1 MGWIWWPSLQGDCC
15 LVSVSSLFL
24 SSLHHWLCIPTPE
37 PLWSCYDPPP
47 QQWGHQVSWWRRMRH
62 LMYKNYI
69 LFNIHCPTITIIL
82 PYSNCIACRLLLWKC
97 SSRRVTT
104 PHRWNWHNSIQL
116 TVLHQFNNAIIINL
130 EAELKNIP
138 NTVYNEGCSA
148 LTLTYRRLVI
158 EQAWNKDDWTY
169 IQARRSA

>member
-1 MGWIWWPSLQGDCC
+1 MGWIWRPSLQGGYCC
-15 LVSVSSLFL
+15 SWVSVFSFVLL
-24 SSLHHWLCIPTPE
+24 PPHHQCTPTPE
-37 PLWSCYDPPP
+37 PLWSCCDPPP

-104 PHRWNWHNSIQL
+104 PHRWNWHNSVQL
-116 TVLHQFNNAIIINL
+116 TVLHQFKDAQSACRKSVFQTQMKNNLKLKSGILFTSIHWVL
-130 EAELKNIP
+130 TEAKQA
-138 NTVYNEGCSA
+138 S
-148 LTLTYRRLVI
+148 LTTLR
-158 EQAWNKDDWTY
+158 
-169 IQARRSA
+169 